1 MPMKLILVTL
11 FAAFFSCAQPQQDAS
26 AVKRLTPTEYKQQA
40 DKEGVLLD
48 VRTKD
53 EFAAGHLQ
61 GADNADYLNGT
72 FAESIKSL
80 DKDRTY
86 YLYCASGNRSGKAAK
101 LMQEAGFK
109 NVYNIGGYQELKTAG
124 LPVKE

>member
-1 MPMKLILVTL
+1 MKLILVTL
-11 FAAFFSCAQPQQDAS
+11 VAAFFSCTQPQQDAA

-40 DKEGVLLD
+40 EKEGILLD

-53 EFAAGHLQ
+53 EYAAGHLQ
-61 GADNADYLNGT
+61 GATNSDFLNGT
-72 FAESIKSL
+72 FAESIKAL
-80 DKDRTY
+80 DKDKTY

-101 LMQEAGFK
+101 LMQESGFK
-109 NVYNIGGYQELKTAG
+109 NVYNIGGYQELKSAG

>member
-1 MPMKLILVTL
+1 MKLILVTL
-11 FAAFFSCAQPQQDAS
+11 CAAFFSCAQPQQDAN

-40 DKEGVLLD
+40 ATEGVLLD

-72 FAESIKSL
+72 FSETIKSL
-80 DKDRTY
+80 NKDKTY

-124 LPVKE
+124 LPVQE